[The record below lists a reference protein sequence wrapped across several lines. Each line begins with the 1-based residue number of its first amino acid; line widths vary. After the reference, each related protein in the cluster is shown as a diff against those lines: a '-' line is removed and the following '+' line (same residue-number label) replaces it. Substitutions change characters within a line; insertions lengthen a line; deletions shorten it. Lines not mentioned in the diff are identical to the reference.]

1 MKNLEK
7 VVKVW
12 TNLES
17 SYTGYK
23 KSHKSVN
30 RADYLK
36 KLLAWDTNGANIT
49 GVRNL
54 LHDEIDTYDAKEAA
68 TYSELFD
75 ELDKTAE
82 RLASYSG
89 EIENLDEWVQGV
101 MESDLAKDAVN
112 AVVYT
117 ADDFTLLSNHT
128 YAEAR
133 DILAAGYFCN
143 TVVMDKNGEIR
154 KYEFNND
161 DKFYRFFHSKNDAA
175 MFFRNYKESDSKFL
189 ESVRDIIAHR
199 IINRLGLDN
208 CAFVSNENFATT
220 SRTATIGNTRIPI
233 SKKNQVSSE
242 FKFKGLDGS
251 LHETNV
257 DYFEVEHDGMTLILV
272 RK

>member
-143 TVVMDKNGEIR
+143 TVVMDK
-154 KYEFNND
+154 
-161 DKFYRFFHSKNDAA
+161 
-175 MFFRNYKESDSKFL
+175 M
-189 ESVRDIIAHR
+189 VR
-199 IINRLGLDN
+199 
-208 CAFVSNENFATT
+208 FVSTNLIMMINSIGFSIQRTT
-220 SRTATIGNTRIPI
+220 PLCFSGTTRRAI
-233 SKKNQVSSE
+233 QSSW
-242 FKFKGLDGS
+242 K
-251 LHETNV
+251 V
-257 DYFEVEHDGMTLILV
+257 
-272 RK
+272 